1 MRKAQMAAKRH
12 GESFQSS
19 RTEGRIAL
27 VMPECSDIAAAEIAE
42 AGDKKISL
50 QIMSCFYNV
59 HSYWNTV
66 RLEQ

>member
-1 MRKAQMAAKRH
+1 MSAANT
-12 GESFQSS
+12 GS
-19 RTEGRIAL
+19 
-27 VMPECSDIAAAEIAE
+27 MAAEIAE